1 MQPSALIETLAAKI
15 AGLARP
21 HPARIAVDGVD
32 GVGKSTLANNLA
44 EALRQRRPQVIRA
57 SIDGFHNPRS
67 ARYRLGP
74 TSPEGY
80 FRDSFNYSAL
90 VELLLDPLG
99 SGGSLKYCTAIFDY
113 RNDSEV
119 ARQFHNASPNA
130 ILLFDGVFLLRP
142 ELARHWDL
150 SVFLDAPFEVTVPR
164 MAHRDQTSPSLDAPA
179 NVRYIEGQK
188 LYLRACEPIRR
199 ATIVVNNEDL
209 ESPTIV
215 RSS

>member
-99 SGGSLKYCTAIFDY
+99 PGGSLKYCTAIFDY